1 MEERLRFYE
10 DGVAPTKN
18 LTAMQDALRK
28 VAEDSPEGEEP
39 VAATPADASAKK
51 KKVHFRR
58 SSLDSVSP

>member
-28 VAEDSPEGEEP
+28 VAEDAGPDADGDEP
-39 VAATPADASAKK
+39 MTDASAKK
-51 KKVHFRR
+51 KKVRR
-58 SSLDSVSP
+58 A